1 MPGPRWISQD
11 ELAERREEWSTLSAA
26 CDFPSAFS
34 DPRWVSQWWKHYGEA
49 HEPWSLALED
59 DSGSLRGLALLA
71 LDSSS
76 VARTLTFTG
85 GRWNGLDTLLFAPGA
100 EDELAAALLAAL
112 AERQSEWDLW
122 RIARAPIGSSLA
134 DALLGGRADVHAA
147 AHDVR
152 LQPYVELPAEID
164 VFESRFGGKRRTE
177 FRRRWRRLQEAGAEM
192 QLVSDPDQAPAA
204 MARLLNLRRERAA
217 AMGQNQSQMDERFDR
232 FITDVVREMLPHG
245 VRLWLL
251 EMDGQLLTGKLNL
264 VASWREHGY
273 ISAVSAEQLSLS
285 PGHSLERQAIHA
297 MIDERRAEFDI
308 GPGRDDYKYHWGA
321 TDREV
326 ARMVIA
332 SPTARG
338 RLFGARAAFDL
349 RLRNTAAAE
358 ALRRRKGIIPE
369 RATAEHP
376 ARKGPE
382 LAKAEPT
389 AAADGG
395 ASAQR

>member
-1 MPGPRWISQD
+1 VPEPRWISQD
-11 ELAERREEWSTLSAA
+11 ELAERREEWSRLSAA
-26 CDFPSAFS
+26 CEFPSAFS
-34 DPRWVSQWWKHYGEA
+34 DPRWVLQWWRHYGEG

-59 DSGSLRGLALLA
+59 DTGALRGLALLA
-71 LDSSS
+71 LDGSS
-76 VARTLTFTG
+76 VARTLSFVG
-85 GRWNGLDTLLFAPGA
+85 GRWNGLDALLYAHGA
-100 EDELAAALLAAL
+100 EHDLANALLTAL
-112 AERQSEWDLW
+112 AERQGEWDLW
-122 RIARAPIGSSLA
+122 RIARAPVGCSLA
-134 DALLGGRADVHAA
+134 DALLGGQHRLRAA

-152 LQPYVELPAEID
+152 LQPYVDLPAQID

-192 QLVSDPDQAPAA
+192 HLVSDPDEAPAA
-204 MARLLNLRRERAA
+204 VARLLDLRRERAA
-217 AMGQNQSQMDERFDR
+217 AMGQSQAHMDERFDR
-232 FITDVVREMLPHG
+232 FMTDVVRDMLPEG

-297 MIDERRAEFDI
+297 MIEERRAEFDI

-326 ARMVIA
+326 ARMVVA
-332 SPTARG
+332 SPSPRG
-338 RLFGARAAFDL
+338 RLLGARAAFDL
-349 RLRNTAAAE
+349 RLRNTAAAD
-358 ALRRRKGIIPE
+358 ALRRRKGVVPE

-382 LAKAEPT
+382 LEQAERSVAT
-389 AAADGG
+389 DGG
-395 ASAQR
+395 ASAKR